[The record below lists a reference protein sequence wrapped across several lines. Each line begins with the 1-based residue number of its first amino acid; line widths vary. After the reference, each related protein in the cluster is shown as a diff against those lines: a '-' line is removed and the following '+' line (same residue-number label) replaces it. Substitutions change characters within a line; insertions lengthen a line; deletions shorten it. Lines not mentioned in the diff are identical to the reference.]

1 MEEHSQ
7 TVGYSKDNP
16 IGYIPASIHLIAFNY
31 NSMDFLE
38 GFVKSLEDQ
47 DLDRFDITFINMSG
61 TNDGSWEKIKNWVP
75 RPGIVSR
82 KGKESKNSPFD
93 ALNTAAAI
101 TLSKNPEAYICP
113 INISDRF
120 TKFGLNFMWLLTQ
133 RSPKVDVFYPNFK
146 IVDDKEYK
154 NIVGYQNWPEYS
166 HENLLIENMCGCS
179 PLIKG
184 SAFVEANSYNP
195 EYKYTADYDLF
206 LRMALDGKK
215 FQLVEEVIGSHY
227 EGDTPIEIVTKYNE
241 ELTYLRQ
248 LHTPYKYEEQ
258 T

>member
-1 MEEHSQ
+1 MEKHSQ

-82 KGKESKNSPFD
+82 KGKDSKNSPFD

-133 RSPKVDVFYPNFK
+133 RNPKVDVFYPNFK
-146 IVDDKEYK
+146 IVDDKEHK
-154 NIVGYQNWPEYS
+154 NI
-166 HENLLIENMCGCS
+166 CGCS

-184 SAFVEANSYNP
+184 SAFVEANSYNS

-215 FQLVEEVIGSHY
+215 FQLIEEVIGSHY
-227 EGDTPIEIVTKYNE
+227 EGNTPIEIVTKYNE

-248 LHTPYKYEEQ
+248 LHSPYKYEEQ
-258 T
+258 L